1 LPIAFDITCKPS
13 KKTLKRSILL
23 PKQIEACQ
31 FRKNKKTHPFAGDT
45 TINADA
51 AKNLFRI
58 SHVETK

>member
-1 LPIAFDITCKPS
+1 
-13 KKTLKRSILL
+13 LL